1 VEATASGPKRR
12 RLGGRSARVRSSVLD
27 AAAQLTLEK
36 GFGATSVAEIAELAG
51 VNETSIYRRW
61 GSKENLGLEVALS
74 RAERAIPIPDTG
86 SLRGDLFALARGIA
100 AYQHTPIGQA
110 MLRSALGS
118 APDAN
123 RRAFWEARQS
133 VTSAAL
139 KRAELRGELRADF
152 DQRLVLEMLV
162 GLLFMRNFLA
172 MEPTDDEALSQIV
185 DVVVRGVGTARR

>member
-1 VEATASGPKRR
+1 MEATASGPKRR